1 MIVRIAKRN
10 LKKLLQDTPIQKM
23 SEAIAHFLNCFLG
36 ETDTESEEPRKKHKK
51 KKGLRGLSHSGW
63 F

>member
-36 ETDTESEEPRKKHKK
+36 KTDTESEEVHT
-51 KKGLRGLSHSGW
+51 
-63 F
+63 